1 MKSLSNFLL
10 GAIIGGLFG
19 ATIGL
24 LLAPS
29 SGEELRENMQ
39 AQAQRIRNEVE
50 RLPTNGVQ
58 AEAQLAALRAPHPR
72 VVLTDWLH

>member
-19 ATIGL
+19 ATMGL

-50 RLPTNGVQ
+50 Q
-58 AEAQLAALRAPHPR
+58 AANQRRAELEAQLAALRAP
-72 VVLTDWLH
+72 

>member
-19 ATIGL
+19 ATMGL

-50 RLPTNGVQ
+50 Q
-58 AEAQLAALRAPHPR
+58 AANQRRAELEAQLAALRAPRTPESP
-72 VVLTDWLH
+72 

>member
-1 MKSLSNFLL
+1 MRSLSNFLL
-10 GAIIGGLFG
+10 GALIGGILG

-29 SGEELRENMQ
+29 SGEELRADMQ

-50 RLPTNGVQ
+50 Q
-58 AEAQLAALRAPHPR
+58 AASQRRADLEAQLAALRAPRTPE
-72 VVLTDWLH
+72 TP